1 MEDRDA
7 WGYHVATRCSLAGAK
22 ALLAGMTPELR
33 ERVLVAIKQ
42 KRRLVL
48 IDPIEAD
55 PLFGPRIRE
64 AAEEAARAAD
74 LAGHHGKGK
83 CHVIW
88 RIQKKILAERHG
100 IVWFSPQDMNPS
112 VFFD

>member
-1 MEDRDA
+1 VTAKDIWD
-7 WGYHVATRCSLAGAK
+7 YHVATRCSLERAK
-22 ALLAGMTPELR
+22 ALLSGMSPELR

-42 KRRLVL
+42 KRRMAL

-55 PLFGPRIRE
+55 PLLGAAIRE
-64 AAEEAARAAD
+64 AAEEAAHAAD

-88 RIQKKILAERHG
+88 RMQKKILAERHG

-112 VFFD
+112 AFFD